1 MGLISK
7 FTASTTLSININL
20 EWSCV
25 SATKNVVA
33 CGLDMYN
40 SLLSLNSLWLAR
52 LDNRETF
59 RTGDVINYDCSRMCL
74 KVLLFSQSTQNI

>member
-1 MGLISK
+1 MFMSSMSFISE
-7 FTASTTLSININL
+7 FTAGTIQRININL

-40 SLLSLNSLWLAR
+40 SLLSLNSLCLAW

-59 RTGDVINYDCSRMCL
+59 RTGDVINYDCSRMC
-74 KVLLFSQSTQNI
+74 